1 MRSAGVPG
9 DPSCAAAEALLAL
22 CFVDEARCMLVNLPG
37 AVLAIA
43 QLAAEGGGG
52 SSRGDI
58 QQILF
63 TPELSQ
69 S

>member
-1 MRSAGVPG
+1 
-9 DPSCAAAEALLAL
+9 
-22 CFVDEARCMLVNLPG
+22 MLVNLPG